1 MLTEARSSKSPIGFL
16 DPRLVAIDT
25 INEDA
30 SFIESYITSTLL
42 AHCDKE
48 FVLMPY
54 NEHFHWILIVLI
66 PKWNKAIYVDSLSK
80 KKSKY
85 TAIAEILDR

>member
-30 SFIESYITSTLL
+30 SFVENYITKALL
-42 AHCDKE
+42 AHHDKE

-54 NEHFHWILIVLI
+54 NEHFHWILIVII
-66 PKWNKAIYVDSLSK
+66 PKWNKAIYLDSLSK
-80 KKSKY
+80 NKSKY